1 MLIFNQLLLSNVLHI
16 NKQKLIFAP
25 VINVTMLSKMIN
37 TKKYHNRVKN
47 EEDIPEKLRP
57 QIKPFKRAFE
67 KLSGEDKKIVKDI
80 IMKRGKIETRQY
92 FTGLKNGSEPIN
104 IERRDIIESVFR
116 AYYLD
121 AWTGEPLNI

>member
-1 MLIFNQLLLSNVLHI
+1 
-16 NKQKLIFAP
+16 
-25 VINVTMLSKMIN
+25 MLSKMIN

-47 EEDIPEKLRP
+47 EDNIPEKLRP

-80 IMKRGKIETRQY
+80 IMRRGNIDTRQY
-92 FTGLKNGSEPIN
+92 FPGLKNGSEPIN

-121 AWTGEPLNI
+121 AWTGEPINL